1 VLLAHRLAL
10 ASENIRSDMI
20 EAMEFPQLVNRYQV
34 DAVPLTIVNEVLRI
48 EGAMP
53 EEMFVERL
61 MTVLDASAMAE
72 LRRKRDERSAG

>member
-10 ASENIRSDMI
+10 ASNNIRSDMI

-34 DAVPLTIVNEVLRI
+34 SAVPLTVVDEVLRI

-61 MTVLDASAMAE
+61 MTVLDSAAMAE
-72 LRRKRDERSAG
+72 LRRKQDARSAG

>member
-10 ASENIRSDMI
+10 ASNNIRSDMI

-34 DAVPLTIVNEVLRI
+34 SAVPLTVVDEVLRI

-61 MTVLDASAMAE
+61 MTVLDPAAMAE
-72 LRRKRDERSAG
+72 LRRKQDARSAG